1 MRESKVVSRKSSR
14 KSRELQRATIRCLH
28 ARPPAV
34 AVGEPAGRA
43 ALGAGGRHALPTL
56 GAAEER
62 RRLTQ
67 PVWLQLPRSR
77 RWSSLRSCLPTQIA
91 TSVRGPHPSPAFPL
105 LTHLHCGRIQASLQ
119 CGRRLQR
126 RRSAAKCYTQRGSSL
141 SMGSSGS
148 LLQGGSELD
157 WGRLRLE
164 LLRGLDGRAAS
175 ACACLREPH
184 SARAAPRDRFWRH
197 VQCREYSCVRASRP
211 DFRWMPVTQV
221 SVGAKRTL

>member
-56 GAAEER
+56 GAAAER

-67 PVWLQLPRSR
+67 HVWLQLPCSR
-77 RWSSLRSCLPTQIA
+77 RWSSLRSSLPTRIA
-91 TSVRGPHPSPAFPL
+91 PSFLGPRFPPAIPL
-105 LTHLHCGRIQASLQ
+105 IIHLHCGRIQASLQ

-126 RRSAAKCYTQRGSSL
+126 RRSAAKCYTQRGCSL
-141 SMGSSGS
+141 SIGSSDS
-148 LLQGGSELD
+148 LLQGGSAL
-157 WGRLRLE
+157 GCARLLLE
-164 LLRGLDGRAAS
+164 LLRVLDARAAR
-175 ACACLREPH
+175 ACACLRELH
-184 SARAAPRDRFWRH
+184 CTRAAPRTANGGP
-197 VQCREYSCVRASRP
+197 YSVVSIAVSGPP
-211 DFRWMPVTQV
+211 D
-221 SVGAKRTL
+221 RTLDGCQ